1 MNRMTRVYHS
11 LILEEAIETLEYTTE
26 DVYWDVD
33 CALTEP
39 GDVTIVTASTAS
51 TDVTYL
57 DIDNDVEEEED
68 LFGDPYK
75 DLELD
80 DDEPAVTPHR
90 AAPCALRDPDARG
103 RGAMEHGCR
112 RHRLFLGCFPG
123 RRAPCNATP
132 PYPKRSFSLSFAI
145 LHLPLIS

>member
-1 MNRMTRVYHS
+1 MERDLVEKPMDELQGTALQYSCVTAASRG
-11 LILEEAIETLEYTTE
+11 TE

-68 LFGDPYK
+68 LFGDPYNC
-75 DLELD
+75 LLYTS
-80 DDEPAVTPHR
+80 PSP
-90 AAPCALRDPDARG
+90 RDA
-103 RGAMEHGCR
+103 
-112 RHRLFLGCFPG
+112 
-123 RRAPCNATP
+123 
-132 PYPKRSFSLSFAI
+132 
-145 LHLPLIS
+145 

>member
-33 CALTEP
+33 CALTEQ

-80 DDEPAVTPHR
+80 DPAVTPQGG
-90 AAPCALRDPDARG
+90 ARG
-103 RGAMEHGCR
+103 EPAEEVDEEEV
-112 RHRLFLGCFPG
+112 
-123 RRAPCNATP
+123 APARW
-132 PYPKRSFSLSFAI
+132 KR
-145 LHLPLIS
+145 

>member
-1 MNRMTRVYHS
+1 MNRMTRIYHN

-39 GDVTIVTASTAS
+39 GDVTIVTTSTAS

-75 DLELD
+75 DLELGDED
-80 DDEPAVTPHR
+80 DDEPAVTPQGG
-90 AAPCALRDPDARG
+90 ARG
-103 RGAMEHGCR
+103 EPAEEVDEEEV
-112 RHRLFLGCFPG
+112 
-123 RRAPCNATP
+123 APTR
-132 PYPKRSFSLSFAI
+132 PKRRRRN
-145 LHLPLIS
+145 

>member
-39 GDVTIVTASTAS
+39 GDVTIVTTSTAS

-80 DDEPAVTPHR
+80 DDEPAVTPQGG
-90 AAPCALRDPDARG
+90 ARG
-103 RGAMEHGCR
+103 EPAEEVDEEEVAPAR
-112 RHRLFLGCFPG
+112 RKRP
-123 RRAPCNATP
+123 RRN
-132 PYPKRSFSLSFAI
+132 
-145 LHLPLIS
+145 